1 MPVCE
6 PLKGLRTAHD
16 PASVAGAMPG
26 LSGAWAGCGTRRAWP
41 AHGTAVLRTASW
53 CPQATGTLWPLDV
66 SNVLLQRGTTGGVQ
80 HRQFANQ
87 PPPVGEKNAGRVA
100 RRDGIFHA
108 PGPRGHYV
116 SLSADNSDKG

>member
-1 MPVCE
+1 MTPPVWQGRCQTFPAHGPVVE
-6 PLKGLRTAHD
+6 PAVHGLRT
-16 PASVAGAMPG
+16 V
-26 LSGAWAGCGTRRAWP
+26 
-41 AHGTAVLRTASW
+41 TAVLRTASW